1 MEFERIYKEPEIKK
15 AVADNMGDRQ
25 FEEYCI
31 HRTEEK
37 EQMVAYSFF
46 RSRYNIIYANKHY
59 EEILNKGVEEVN
71 IEDLVNTLDMACKK
85 TKICN
90 IKNMLIEENMDLK
103 EEDITNFSLQHIIR
117 GIEVAGE
124 TVYSSGIM
132 LSSNLLS
139 ENDWYKIKLY
149 NDGLSDNKRMFRMDI
164 IPQKLN
170 YLGLEGYV
178 TVLITDT
185 TKIYERIGY

>member
-1 MEFERIYKEPEIKK
+1 MEFERIYKEPEVKK
-15 AVADNMGDRQ
+15 IVNDNMGDRQ

-31 HRTEEK
+31 HRTVEK
-37 EQMVAYSFF
+37 EQIVAYSFF
-46 RSRYNIIYANKHY
+46 RSRYNIVYANKHY
-59 EEILNKGVEEVN
+59 EEILNKGVDEIDIDE
-71 IEDLVNTLDMACKK
+71 LVNTLDIACKK
-85 TKICN
+85 TKISS
-90 IKNMLIEENMDLK
+90 IKNILIEENVDLK
-103 EEDITNFSLQHIIR
+103 EDVSNFSLQHIVR
-117 GIEVAGE
+117 GIENEGE

-185 TKIYERIGY
+185 TKIYERIGH